1 MRENGS
7 RAVARH
13 AERHLEILT
22 AIGEGEPLTQRALAE
37 RLGIA
42 LGLANLYLRR
52 LVTKGHVKVT
62 DFGKK
67 PAARKRLRYLLT
79 PKGLSEKTRLTYEYM
94 NRSVALYRLARVTL
108 RSALAH
114 LPGHGL
120 TRIALYGAGEAAELA
135 YLTLKE
141 FGLEPVGV
149 FSPTPGGRFLGWSVR
164 PCEDLT
170 TESFDAIILATFDK
184 PKQHVPA
191 LLALG
196 VPLDK
201 IITIQPTRPPNGA
214 SDGAGGRPGGVVN
227 G

>member
-13 AERHLEILT
+13 ADRHLEILT

-42 LGLANLYLRR
+42 LGLANLYLKR
-52 LVTKGHVKVT
+52 LVTKGYIKVT

-79 PKGLSEKTRLTYEYM
+79 PKGLTEKTRLTYEYM

-114 LPGHGL
+114 LPEHGL
-120 TRIALYGAGEAAELA
+120 KRIALYGAGEAAELA

-141 FGLEPVGV
+141 FGLEPIGV
-149 FSPTPGGRFLGWSVR
+149 FAPTPGGHFLGWPIR
-164 PCEDLT
+164 PCQELT
-170 TESFDAIILATFDK
+170 TEAFDAIILATFDK
-184 PKQHVPA
+184 PKQHVPG

-196 VPLDK
+196 IPLEK
-201 IITIQPTRPPNGA
+201 ILTIQSTRPSNGL
-214 SDGAGGRPGGVVN
+214 S
-227 G
+227 